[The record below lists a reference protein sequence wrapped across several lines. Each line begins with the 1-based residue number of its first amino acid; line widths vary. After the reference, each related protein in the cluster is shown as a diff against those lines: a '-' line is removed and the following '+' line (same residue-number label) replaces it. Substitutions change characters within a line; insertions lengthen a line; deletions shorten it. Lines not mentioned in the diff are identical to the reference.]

1 MAEFIA
7 ILLAL
12 AFAGA
17 EFPGPFAV
25 LDNLSNFPAHFAAA
39 FVAVAALLAWQRRLV
54 PAVACVALA
63 ALAIAPVVPWYFGAD
78 PAADDPARPWMRLL
92 VSNVHHSN
100 RDHERLLDLVER
112 ENPDVIGLLEVNA
125 RWLRK
130 LKPLRA
136 RYPHHYEVPGEL
148 HVGLALY
155 SRLPLEDA
163 RELQLPG
170 DGSTP
175 IIVATLAAPG
185 GDLEIVLAHPMSPV
199 GAQYIRQRN
208 MQIAALAKH
217 AAAAQI
223 PLVLA
228 GDHNLTM
235 WNDAYRPLAEVGGL
249 LNARKGHGISPSWP
263 ALGPIG
269 VPIDHILATRDVR
282 LRNFR
287 VMSGIGSDHYPVT
300 AEFGALEARLALP
313 AEAPHD

>member
-228 GDHNLTM
+228 GDLNLTM